1 MAQALTPVDRERLRA
16 LGANIRE
23 RRTASDLTLED
34 LASEAGLS
42 VTYLGQTER
51 GQRNPSVLVL
61 WRVADALGISMDQ
74 LVASDPDRGHAARHA
89 QQSVQPA
96 D

>member
-1 MAQALTPVDRERLRA
+1 VEATGREVAGVAQALTPVDRERLRA

-23 RRTASDLTLED
+23 RRTAGDLTLED
-34 LASEAGLS
+34 LANEAGLS

-61 WRVADALGISMDQ
+61 WRIAEALGITLDQ
-74 LVASDPDRGHAARHA
+74 LVAPDPGPRSRR
-89 QQSVQPA
+89 
-96 D
+96 